1 MVIPINENM
10 ILFGMFS
17 ELTGEREKG
26 RKTFLMDAKDQQ
38 NVIIMSTILCSETD
52 FCETLRGPA
61 QMMGYFKAYVN
72 RLAI

>member
-10 ILFGMFS
+10 ILFGMFR

-38 NVIIMSTILCSETD
+38 NVIIMSTIQCSETD
-52 FCETLRGPA
+52 MLTGSPFNSHVY
-61 QMMGYFKAYVN
+61 M
-72 RLAI
+72 